1 MTVTKADLA
10 ANLNDHTGIIT
21 VYIKPGVVVHVRNT
35 DDGKAP
41 APAWYI
47 PGTDDIYIDVDRA
60 LVPEALVD
68 EWHHLDDKVRARLLG
83 LLAHEAA
90 HSAWSH
96 WLDPRKVKTTKAIFA
111 VLTMLE
117 EIRIENRAVAAA
129 PHVASQLRA
138 ALPLVIGDLKE
149 KTITS
154 RAAAARGWALIYG
167 RTLSGIVHDD
177 DVDWMDETARI
188 VLGDDDVDTLV
199 ELLTEAVVLPSEAV
213 GRLIEIAEEWIE
225 VVGVDEP
232 GDDDGEGGGGGCSH
246 GDPPEDADDDGSG
259 EVEGEEADDGDGSG
273 GSGGD
278 EADDGDDEA
287 EGGGGGGDESDEES
301 EGGGGDGGGAD
312 DAEDKDDGTVDVD
325 TGSADGGMGDVDSQD
340 GATDSGESQPL
351 DPEAAEAMWE
361 AIKDA
366 IGDVDEHWNPDRRG
380 LDLSDPAEVAG
391 RVFGKKTRKGRLV
404 PQEPTVVER
413 GEIVK
418 TARILESLALPS
430 ITKTSVASVVPPG
443 RLRTREA
450 IRQAVERDQ
459 GMMSTAKPWRGTKR
473 RHDSV
478 KPVVLG
484 VMTDVSGSMAWAEQA
499 VAQLAYVWGNA
510 GHRIGARTASVT
522 FGDKVDAVVRPGEVP
537 AKVQVK
543 SADGGSEAF
552 DEAAAALDGVLKL
565 GTQNGAAKVLVIVS
579 DGHLV
584 RMRESDRAYEWCK
597 RFKEAGTKIVWV
609 RPNRGSNTLTSR
621 VEKDG
626 LATVVAIDGVGW
638 YGASDEGTVFGKVQ
652 AAALS
657 AIAQRA

>member
-1 MTVTKADLA
+1 MTVTKATLA
-10 ANLNDHTGIIT
+10 ANLNDHSGIIT
-21 VYIKPGVVVHVRNT
+21 TYIKPGVVVHVRNAE
-35 DDGKAP
+35 DGKAP

-60 LVPEALVD
+60 LVPEALHD
-68 EWHHLDDKVRARLLG
+68 EWYSLDDKVRARLLG

-90 HSAWSH
+90 HSRWSH
-96 WLDPRKVKTTKAIFA
+96 WLDPRKVKTTRAVFA

-129 PHVASQLRA
+129 PHVATHLRA
-138 ALPLVIGDLKE
+138 ALPLVIGDLKD
-149 KTITS
+149 KAITS

-188 VLGDDDVDTLV
+188 VLGDDDVDALV
-199 ELLTEAVVLPSEAV
+199 ELLTEAV

-232 GDDDGEGGGGGCSH
+232 DDDDGDGEGGGGCSH
-246 GDPPEDADDDGSG
+246 GDPPEDGDESDEAEAEDG
-259 EVEGEEADDGDGSG
+259 EGEG
-273 GSGGD
+273 GSGDEAEDGDESDESSGGGKSDESDDESNDEAEAEDGEGEGDDD
-278 EADDGDDEA
+278 EADDGD
-287 EGGGGGGDESDEES
+287 EGTR
-301 EGGGGDGGGAD
+301 EGNDP
-312 DAEDKDDGTVDVD
+312 
-325 TGSADGGMGDVDSQD
+325 GGMGDVGSQD
-340 GATDSGESQPL
+340 GPTDSGSESQPL

-366 IGDVDEHWNPDRRG
+366 IGDVDENWKPDRTG
-380 LDLSDPAEVAG
+380 LDLSDPAKLAAE
-391 RVFGKKTRKGRLV
+391 VFGRKPRKGRLF
-404 PQEPTVVER
+404 PQEPTVIER
-413 GEIVK
+413 GEIAK
-418 TARILESLALPS
+418 TARILESLSLPS
-430 ITKTSVASVVPPG
+430 ITKVPVASLVPPG
-443 RLRTREA
+443 RLRSREA
-450 IRQAVERDQ
+450 VRQVAERST
-459 GMMSTAKPWRGTKR
+459 GGVSTAKPWRATKR

-484 VMTDVSGSMAWAEQA
+484 VMTDVSGSMAWAEQV
-499 VAQLAYVWGNA
+499 VAQVAYVWGNA
-510 GHRIGARTASVT
+510 GHRVGARTAAVT
-522 FGDKVDAVVRPGEVP
+522 FGDKVDAIIRPGEVP

-565 GTQNGAAKVLVIVS
+565 SAQNGAAKVLIIVS

-584 RMRESDRAYEWCK
+584 RVREVDRAYEWCK

-609 RPNRGSNTLTSR
+609 RPNRGSHALTDR
-621 VEKDG
+621 LEKDG
-626 LATVVAIDGVGW
+626 LATVVGLDGVGW
-638 YGASDEGTVFGKVQ
+638 YASPDDHSVFGKVQ

-657 AIAQRA
+657 AIARR